1 MAFCCRC
8 GLGLGPVWCI
18 LPHAQILKL
27 KRLLLSLTILAFVF
41 RDELI
46 AKFRVAY
53 VFTAG
58 VCGDIGTALNSVPL
72 WLLAVVCLGV
82 AVFYFKRGLQ
92 WLSDLVRAREES
104 WDVDSPILTQKMD
117 KLERGGYVVSL
128 LGLIK
133 GWKNSESQVIGVYG
147 EWGDGKTSVVNIAK
161 EIARREKDYHLT
173 FVYFNPW
180 GSVRRDDL
188 NAELFACISKG
199 LRWYRNPVLAVLFA
213 SYACRLSTRVFSAP
227 SGVNLA
233 FGWVVAELL
242 SLVTGL
248 DYIKRKLKEAVA
260 CYSKRIVVI
269 VDDVD
274 RLNSDDAISLIRCI
288 KTNGDLPNVTYLI
301 LSEEKR
307 LAKMVEA
314 DIGCAEDGK
323 TYLEKIVQLPMPLW
337 PVDPLLIRKEL
348 RRLLE
353 DVCSRQKLAWVEFK
367 EEDLDFCL
375 EKFSNLRQIKRLVFV
390 FESTLV
396 YYVALQSDCRLEDGR
411 CCLDL
416 SISDV
421 LRLVAVR
428 LKCPSAVG
436 RFYHF
441 YDEWIRIGFK
451 LMSTGY
457 DRAEKEMDPV
467 IQQVEEP
474 DRDWFNRFLSE
485 TMLIKKEKGD
495 GGEARLVPSALQATD
510 VADFGIA
517 YASNFRRY
525 FCAHDLPATV
535 VSGVDRQRL
544 ADGLAHQDGLN
555 GVLDD
560 LQTKYGVHRVLEMI
574 LNAEDGFLSD
584 IPLLDMVGV
593 IHKLIVRFEEYYS
606 NDEGK
611 FYRTAFDACMLLG
624 KYLDDR
630 RARGLI
636 SEDEDKAVLKWLLDN
651 RSYLIA
657 LHLFSRAVHAV
668 APNLACD
675 ATKLP
680 VNIAED
686 YFKMIQAEVSLKFL
700 DADILSCVGVAL
712 IQKWF
717 VGLMMEVLP
726 VDGEMYMKNEAY
738 IIDHI
743 CYPHLIDRLEMF
755 WQYRWGG
762 VNSSEFLSLGNLFMN
777 HRTTYLNCL
786 EKVEEGVKSHFH
798 ELKDDEVK
806 KLVRMTRGKG
816 FQTRHSKEVDDLVRT
831 RFPSFGKT

>member
-1 MAFCCRC
+1 MS
-8 GLGLGPVWCI
+8 
-18 LPHAQILKL
+18 HAQILKL
-27 KRLLLSLTILAFVF
+27 KRLLLSFAILAFAF
-41 RDELI
+41 RNELI
-46 AKFRVAY
+46 AKVRVACG
-53 VFTAG
+53 FAAG
-58 VCGDIGTALNSVPL
+58 VCGDIVTALNSVPT
-72 WLLAVVCLGV
+72 WLLAVVCLGIT
-82 AVFYFKRGLQ
+82 AFYFKRGLL
-92 WLSDLVRAREES
+92 WVSDLVCAKEEP
-104 WDVDSPILTQKMD
+104 WDVDSPILSQEMD
-117 KLERGGYVVSL
+117 KLERDGYVVSL

-161 EIARREKDYHLT
+161 EIARREKNYHLT

-180 GSVRRDDL
+180 GSVRRNDL

-199 LRWYRNPVLAVLFA
+199 LRWYRNPVLSVLFA
-213 SYACRLSTRVFSAP
+213 SYACRLSTRFFSTP
-227 SGVNLA
+227 SGVSLA

-248 DYIKRKLKEAVA
+248 DYIKRKLKETVS
-260 CYSKRIVVI
+260 CYPKRIVVI

-301 LSEEKR
+301 LAEEKR

-314 DIGCAEDGK
+314 DVGRAEDGK

-367 EEDLDFCL
+367 EEALDFCL
-375 EKFSNLRQIKRLVFV
+375 EKFSNLRQVKRLAFV
-390 FESTLV
+390 FESTLA
-396 YYVALQSDCRLEDGR
+396 YYVALQPDCRLKDGR

-416 SISDV
+416 NLSDV
-421 LRLVAVR
+421 LSLVAVR
-428 LKCPSAVG
+428 VKCPSAVG

-451 LMSTGY
+451 LVSTGY
-457 DRAEKEMDPV
+457 DRAEKELEPV

-474 DRDWFNRFLSE
+474 DQDWFNRFLVE
-485 TMLIKKEKGD
+485 TMLIEKEKRDD
-495 GGEARLVPSALQATD
+495 GEIRLMPSALKAAD
-510 VADFGIA
+510 VTNFGIA

-525 FCAHDLPATV
+525 FCAYDIPTWV
-535 VSGVDRQRL
+535 VSGTDRQRL
-544 ADGLAHQDGLN
+544 ADGFAHQEGLRAI
-555 GVLDD
+555 LDD
-560 LQTKYGVHRVLEMI
+560 LQAKYGVYRVLEMI
-574 LNAEDGFLSD
+574 LSADDGFLSA
-584 IPLLDMVGV
+584 IPQLDMIGAV
-593 IHKLIVRFEEYYS
+593 HLLIGRAKEYYPA
-606 NDEGK
+606 DEGK

-630 RARGLI
+630 RARGLM
-636 SEDEDKAVLKWLLDN
+636 SEEDDKAVLKWLSDN
-651 RSYLIA
+651 RSYLIV

-668 APNLACD
+668 APDFACD
-675 ATKLP
+675 ATKRP

-686 YFKMIQAEVSLKFL
+686 YFKVIQTEISLKFL
-700 DADILSCVGVAL
+700 DANISSWVEAAL

-726 VDGEMYMKNEAY
+726 VDGEMYIKNEAY

-743 CYPHLIDRLEMF
+743 SHPHLIDRLKMF
-755 WQYRWGG
+755 WQYRWSG
-762 VNSSEFLSLGNLFMN
+762 VNSAEFLSLGNLFLN
-777 HRTTYLNCL
+777 HRATYLKCL
-786 EKVEEGVKSHFH
+786 EKVEEGVKSHFA
-798 ELKDDEVK
+798 ELNDDEVK
-806 KLVRMTRGKG
+806 ELVRLTRGKG

-831 RFPSFGKT
+831 RFP